1 MSVLSPLEKPV
12 MCTSKNICNKTCQMW
27 YFCVIQKRDME
38 AKELQR
44 KIAERKLLLKA
55 QTDAAS
61 ARSLVGISTAGFMLG
76 PDIREK

>member
-1 MSVLSPLEKPV
+1 
-12 MCTSKNICNKTCQMW
+12 
-27 YFCVIQKRDME
+27 ME

-76 PDIREK
+76 PDIREKWLLEN

>member
-1 MSVLSPLEKPV
+1 
-12 MCTSKNICNKTCQMW
+12 
-27 YFCVIQKRDME
+27 ME

-61 ARSLVGISTAGFMLG
+61 ARSLVGISTVYQSGIVQSS
-76 PDIREK
+76 D